1 MTVENL
7 FFNGTKSIPLSAFP
21 KEAWTEIGGDTSNV
35 SRHKIF
41 NSSRTLWTEAGIVN
55 RCVMVRATTLA
66 ALPWSIYRGE
76 EVFISSSEN
85 EFPEGFDWLSDL
97 NSFLFLTEASLSLIN
112 EAFWFKKSK
121 VLNKNAF
128 DFQWLQAD
136 SMTPIWD
143 PNKGLTGFKRA
154 LGKNESTVLDKENV
168 IYIWLQDPFSETAPA
183 IPPAYAAL
191 SSGNSLINYNKFVSE
206 FFARGAVRAT
216 ILRVDRGAKNT
227 ERQKVKSFWDNMM
240 SGVSNAWRTVVLSSN
255 VEPIVVGEGLNEI
268 NDVALSE
275 ARQRE
280 IATIMGVPHS
290 ILFSNAATYST
301 AAVEERNFYT
311 YTIIPEAIL
320 IAQAINDQ
328 ILAPLGLK
336 FSFEWSKLQAF
347 QTNALERAKV
357 FKSYIDALIP
367 HDIAGKMAGLVLPE
381 GMTWEQFAEAVKT
394 NIELTNDAKQSAN
407 QLPQGDPNSSD
418 GGRQAREKEVD
429 PVRQDRPIREK
440 KSATA
445 EWAEDAARFEKWMRN
460 RGEDANPTEFASD
473 FLTDDDKLTII
484 LNMKE
489 ENE

>member
-1 MTVENL
+1 MTIEN
-7 FFNGTKSIPLSAFP
+7 FMFNGTKSIPLSAFP
-21 KEAWTEIGGDTSNV
+21 KEAWTEIGQDSANTS
-35 SRHKIF
+35 RQEII
-41 NSSRTLWTEAGIVN
+41 NSSKKLWTEAGIVN
-55 RCVMVRATTLA
+55 RCVTVRATTLA
-66 ALPWSIYRGE
+66 ALPWSVYKGE
-76 EVFISSSEN
+76 EVIISSSEN
-85 EFPEGFDWLSDL
+85 EFPPGFEWLVDL
-97 NSFLFLTEASLSLIN
+97 NTFLFLTEASLSLLN
-112 EAFWFKKSK
+112 EAFWFKSSK
-121 VLNKNAF
+121 VTNKNSF
-128 DFQWLQAD
+128 KFQWLQAD
-136 SMTPIWD
+136 SMSPVWD
-143 PNKGLTGFKRA
+143 GDKGLVGFNRSLNKSQ
-154 LGKNESTVLDKENV
+154 KVFLDKDEV
-168 IYIWLQDPFSETAPA
+168 VYVWLQDPFSETRPA

-206 FFARGAVRAT
+206 FFARGAVKAT
-216 ILRVDRGAKNT
+216 ILRVDRGAKTT

-275 ARQRE
+275 ARQRD

-357 FKSYIDALIP
+357 FKSYIDALVP

-381 GMTWEQFAEAVKT
+381 GMTWEQFGAAVQE
-394 NIELTNDAKQSAN
+394 NIEATAVAKQNAN
-407 QLPQGDPNSSD
+407 ALPDGDPESSS

-429 PVRQDRPIREK
+429 PTRQMRPIREK
-440 KSATA
+440 IKSATA
-445 EWAEDAARFEKWMRN
+445 EWAEDASRFEKWFKN
-460 RGEDANPTEFASD
+460 RGDEANPNDFVSD
-473 FLTDDDKLTII
+473 YLTDEDKLLII
-484 LNMKE
+484 LNIE
-489 ENE
+489 EQ